1 MTDPAQA
8 RTNGTAVDQKVW
20 FITGTSSGF
29 GRRLVTIALG
39 RGDLVIATARSQEK
53 LEALVNSY
61 DTKLRDNLRTIQ
73 LDVTEGVESITRK
86 AEIANGFW
94 GRIDVLVNNAGVG
107 YPAIA
112 EEGGSSWLRKQFET
126 NVFGVMDVTTAVLP
140 HLRRRRSGTV
150 VVIGSRSAWRTDIPG
165 SGGYAASKAAI
176 HAITENLAVELASFN
191 IRVLLVAPG
200 SFRTEGILGQSYH
213 LSNQIA
219 DYDALRQASHARFK
233 SIPGTEKGDP
243 DKAMEAVADVV
254 RGEGFATGKPWPD
267 VLILGND
274 AAADVQAK
282 FQHTLDLLDSW
293 KDVTYNVNFDSQ

>member
-1 MTDPAQA
+1 MTEQVHAQM
-8 RTNGTAVDQKVW
+8 NGTSTDKKVW

-29 GRRLVTIALG
+29 GHRLVTIALG
-39 RGDLVIATARSQEK
+39 RGDLVIATARSEEK

-61 DTKLRDNLRTIQ
+61 DPRLRDSLRTMQ
-73 LDVTEGVESITRK
+73 LDVTEGIESITKK

-107 YPAIA
+107 YPSIA

-140 HLRRRRSGTV
+140 HLRRKRSGTIV
-150 VVIGSRSAWRTDIPG
+150 TIGSRCAWKTDIPG
-165 SGGYAASKAAI
+165 LAAYSASKAAI
-176 HAITENLAVELASFN
+176 HAITENLAAEVASFN

-200 SFRTEGILGQSYH
+200 SFRTEGIYGQSYH

-219 DYDALRQASHARFK
+219 DYDTLRHAGHTRFK
-233 SIPGTEKGDP
+233 SISGTEKGDP
-243 DKAMEAVADVV
+243 DKAMEAVVDVV
-254 RGEGFATGKPWPD
+254 RGEGLAAGKPWPG

-274 AAADVQAK
+274 AAADVRAK
-282 FQHTLDLLDSW
+282 SQGTLDLLDSW
-293 KDVTYNVNFDSQ
+293 QDITCKVNFDT